1 MNMARA
7 IRQINKE
14 EPNVQE
20 EQTEAVA
27 TIVKELAE
35 NREAIIKTFAILK
48 GLDDMKVLDAARA
61 LLDQRTEVG
70 AIAIQQVNQP
80 GMHNI
85 IKNGM
90 GAVGFLGTLQPGQLN
105 TVLEGV
111 GHGLKRL
118 STTGEKG
125 GKQTIWKLQKRLRS
139 PEIRA
144 AMTTMVDFMEGMG
157 EVFLQNKEEKKG

>member
-1 MNMARA
+1 MARA

-14 EPNVQE
+14 VPNVQE
-20 EQTEAVA
+20 EQDQAMA
-27 TIVKELAE
+27 DIMRELAE
-35 NREAIIKTFAILK
+35 NREAIMKTLGILK
-48 GLDDMKVLDAARA
+48 GLHEMKVLEAVHA
-61 LLDQRTEVG
+61 LLEQRTEVG
-70 AIAIQQVNQP
+70 AIAIQQINQP

-105 TVLEGV
+105 TILDGV

-118 STTGEKG
+118 SKTGEKG
-125 GKQTIWKLQKRLRS
+125 EKQTIWKMRRRLRS

-157 EVFLQNKEEKKG
+157 EVFLQNKEERKG

>member
-1 MNMARA
+1 MARA

-14 EPNVQE
+14 VPNVQE
-20 EQTEAVA
+20 EQDQAMA
-27 TIVKELAE
+27 DIMRELAE
-35 NREAIIKTFAILK
+35 NREAIMKTLGILK
-48 GLDDMKVLDAARA
+48 GLHEMKVLEAVHA
-61 LLDQRTEVG
+61 LLEQRTEVG
-70 AIAIQQVNQP
+70 AIAIQQINQP

-105 TVLEGV
+105 TILDGV

-118 STTGEKG
+118 SKTGEKG
-125 GKQTIWKLQKRLRS
+125 EKQSIWKMRRRLRS

-157 EVFLQNKEEKKG
+157 EVFLQNKEERKG